1 MLHITQ
7 EIYVIYIFL
16 QSREFNVMIFN
27 TITCGS
33 SLREVLMP
41 NKHASSKLKN
51 LQLFQVIGHQICTL
65 SGP

>member
-1 MLHITQ
+1 
-7 EIYVIYIFL
+7 
-16 QSREFNVMIFN
+16 MIFN

-33 SLREVLMP
+33 SLRQVLMP